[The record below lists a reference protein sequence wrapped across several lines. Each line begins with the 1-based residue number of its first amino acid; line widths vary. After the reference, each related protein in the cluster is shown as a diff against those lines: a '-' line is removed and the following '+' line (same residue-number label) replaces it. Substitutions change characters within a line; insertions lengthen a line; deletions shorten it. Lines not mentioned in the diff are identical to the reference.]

1 MNDREFNDL
10 VDGVLSSIE
19 DVIDAADSDI
29 DIESSA
35 GVLTLTMVNSSK
47 VIINRQ
53 AATHEIW
60 VAARSGGYHC
70 AWRESQW
77 HCNATNETLGTLL
90 GRVLAEQGASGFV
103 FA

>member
-19 DVIDAADSDI
+19 DVIDDAECDI

-35 GVLTLTMVNSSK
+35 GVLTLTLVNGSK

-70 AWRESQW
+70 AWRDSQW
-77 HCNATNETLGTLL
+77 CCTATNETLGTLL
-90 GRVLAEQGASGFV
+90 ARVLAEQGATGLS